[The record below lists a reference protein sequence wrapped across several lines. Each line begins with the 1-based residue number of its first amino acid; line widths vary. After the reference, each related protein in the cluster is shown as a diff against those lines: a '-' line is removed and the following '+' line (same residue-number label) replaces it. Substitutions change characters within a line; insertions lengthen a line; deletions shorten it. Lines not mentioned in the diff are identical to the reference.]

1 MTTSFSVEFGDDFT
15 DHVREIAEEAV
26 GNMDMSDAIT
36 SALGGWTDPSDHY
49 DMSDYARQE
58 DLPDMDDYAKGYE
71 VETLRKDVD
80 TLTGQVEAM
89 RQAMVALVTALAG
102 AGITPVTQVTTEVA

>member
-1 MTTSFSVEFGDDFT
+1 MTTTFSVEFGDDFT

-26 GNMDMSDAIT
+26 SNMDMSDAIN

-58 DLPDMDDYAKGYE
+58 DLPDMDDME
-71 VETLRKDVD
+71 RKVNALTTQVD
-80 TLTGQVEAM
+80 AM
-89 RQAMVALVTALAG
+89 RQAMVALVTALG
-102 AGITPVTQVTTEVA
+102 KAGIVAEVTHKEEGN

>member
-1 MTTSFSVEFGDDFT
+1 MTTTFDVEFGDDFT

-49 DMSDYARQE
+49 DMSDYVTH
-58 DLPDMDDYAKGYE
+58 DNLPDLDKLE
-71 VETLRKDVD
+71 RTVET
-80 TLTGQVEAM
+80 M
-89 RQAMVALVTALAG
+89 RLAMVALVTALG
-102 AGITPVTQVTTEVA
+102 KAGIVAEVTHKEEGN

>member
-15 DHVREIAEEAV
+15 DHIRELAEEAV

-49 DMSDYARQE
+49 DMSNYATQD
-58 DLPDMDDYAKGYE
+58 DLPDMDDYAKSYE
-71 VETLRKDVD
+71 VETLRNDMDKFTAQVD
-80 TLTGQVEAM
+80 AMREAM
-89 RQAMVALVTALAG
+89 VTLVTALAK
-102 AGITPVTQVTTEVA
+102 AGIVPVTQDTPPMA

>member
-26 GNMDMSDAIT
+26 GNMDMSDAIN

-49 DMSDYARQE
+49 DMSSYADKGEME
-58 DLPDMDDYAKGYE
+58 DLE
-71 VETLRKDVD
+71 VTVSE
-80 TLTGQVEAM
+80 LTTQVNAM
-89 RQAMVALVTALAG
+89 RQAMVALVTALG
-102 AGITPVTQVTTEVA
+102 KAGIVAEVTHKEEGN

>member
-26 GNMDMSDAIT
+26 SNMDMSDAIT

-49 DMSDYARQE
+49 DMSAYADQSKVE
-58 DLPDMDDYAKGYE
+58 DLETD
-71 VETLRKDVD
+71 VERMAEQVNK
-80 TLTGQVEAM
+80 LTEQVGAM
-89 RQAMVALVTALAG
+89 KQAMVALVTALAG